1 MYYVGIL
8 HVTIVIFNSNWAF
21 TDGRLNLLRI
31 IIRKYVDFPN
41 DNSSQSIEC

>member
-21 TDGRLNLLRI
+21 TDGRLNFLRI
-31 IIRKYVDFPN
+31 IIRENVDFPY
-41 DNSSQSIEC
+41 DNSSQTLEC